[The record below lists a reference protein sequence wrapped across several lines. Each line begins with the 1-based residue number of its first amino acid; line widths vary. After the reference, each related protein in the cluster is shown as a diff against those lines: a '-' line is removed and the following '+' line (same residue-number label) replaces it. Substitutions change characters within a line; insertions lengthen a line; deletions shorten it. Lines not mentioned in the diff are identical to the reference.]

1 MRRHVQS
8 LVVAEDREV
17 GEKDGDAENL
27 RGDEGHDGGG
37 GGDDGGD
44 DDGLSQ
50 GRFNEERELSLRCWV
65 NAGFSLF

>member
-27 RGDEGHDGGG
+27 RGDEGHDDGGG
-37 GGDDGGD
+37 GG